1 MNKEGVK
8 KLQYER
14 DMLLCKYI
22 ALCEMMADMLNLD
35 TEEIEEIRGQ
45 ILKLAKVS
53 GNETLFIK
61 EVYQD

>member
-35 TEEIEEIRGQ
+35 TEEIEEIINIKMNNG
-45 ILKLAKVS
+45 IHDLTTITKLN
-53 GNETLFIK
+53 G
-61 EVYQD
+61 